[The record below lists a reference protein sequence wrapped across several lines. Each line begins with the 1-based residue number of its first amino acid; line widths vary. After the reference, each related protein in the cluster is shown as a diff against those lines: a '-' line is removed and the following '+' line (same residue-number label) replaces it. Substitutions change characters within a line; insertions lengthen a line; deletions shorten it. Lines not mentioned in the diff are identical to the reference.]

1 MLMNFLHGGGGEEM
15 CNAHELFAWSFIAH
29 GMNVIKK
36 CAQRWLGMR
45 RLKHLVSVRFEFRD
59 EFAHVK
65 KI

>member
-1 MLMNFLHGGGGEEM
+1 MELHSSWYERDQ
-15 CNAHELFAWSFIAH
+15 
-29 GMNVIKK
+29 K

>member
-1 MLMNFLHGGGGEEM
+1 M
-15 CNAHELFAWSFIAH
+15 CNGHELFAWSFIAH